1 MTQTTNA
8 MDLNVMD
15 PNALINL
22 PASNVSGK
30 RILITGG
37 ASGIGA
43 ASGLLLASRG
53 AKVVIGDLAEA
64 LGVEVAK
71 QAQAAGHSMLFKK
84 VDITNAD
91 EVRALFAFAMRELGG
106 LDVVINN
113 AGIDH
118 KPAPMHELS
127 DEDFDRNIAVNLK
140 GIWHCMRAAIGCM
153 APNGGGHVINVASI
167 AGLRSAPLL
176 SAYSAAKHGVM
187 GLTKS
192 AAHEY
197 ARVNIRFNAVCPSFI
212 DTPMVRNTMANMDER
227 AQQATIKASPLRR
240 LGTVAEVAGAIAW
253 LASDE
258 SSFMNGHAFTLD
270 GGMLA

>member
-1 MTQTTNA
+1 MTTNELEA
-8 MDLNVMD
+8 NTI
-15 PNALINL
+15 ANL
-22 PASNVSGK
+22 PASNVAGK
-30 RILITGG
+30 CILITGG

-43 ASGLLLASRG
+43 ASALLLASRG
-53 AKVVIGDLAEA
+53 AKVVIGDLAEEM
-64 LGVEVAK
+64 GNGIAK
-71 QAQAAGHSMLFKK
+71 QAQDAGHSITFKR
-84 VDITNAD
+84 VDVTSGD
-91 EVRALFAFAMRELGG
+91 DVRALFKFAMQELGG
-106 LDVVINN
+106 LDVVVNN

-140 GIWHCMRAAIGCM
+140 GVWHCMRAAVTCM

-176 SAYSAAKHGVM
+176 TAYSAAKHGVM

-212 DTPMVRNTMANMDER
+212 DTPMVRNTMAKMDER

-240 LGTVAEVAGAIAW
+240 LGKVEEVSSAIAW

>member
-1 MTQTTNA
+1 MTTNGLESNTIA
-8 MDLNVMD
+8 
-15 PNALINL
+15 NL
-22 PASNVSGK
+22 PASNVAGK

-43 ASGLLLASRG
+43 ASALLLASRG
-53 AKVVIGDLAEA
+53 AKVVIGDLAEEMGQA
-64 LGVEVAK
+64 VAK
-71 QAQAAGHSMLFKK
+71 QAQDAGNSITFKK
-84 VDITNAD
+84 VDVTSGD
-91 EVRALFAFAMRELGG
+91 DVRALFAFAMQELGG
-106 LDVVINN
+106 LDVVVNN

-127 DEDFDRNIAVNLK
+127 DDEFDRNIAVNLK
-140 GIWHCMRAAIGCM
+140 GVWHCMRAAVGCM

-197 ARVNIRFNAVCPSFI
+197 ARANIRFNAVCPSFI
-212 DTPMVRNTMANMDER
+212 DTPMVQNTMAKMDER

-240 LGTVAEVAGAIAW
+240 LGTVDEVSGAIAW

>member
-1 MTQTTNA
+1 MTLNTNG
-8 MDLNVMD
+8 
-15 PNALINL
+15 I
-22 PASNVSGK
+22 ASDVAGK

-43 ASGLLLASRG
+43 ASALLLASRG
-53 AKVVIGDLAEA
+53 AKVVIGDMAEEMGEA
-64 LGVEVAK
+64 VAK
-71 QAQAAGHSMLFKK
+71 QGQDAGNSIVFKK
-84 VDITNAD
+84 VDVTSGD
-91 EVRALFAFAMRELGG
+91 EVRALFDFAVETLGG
-106 LDVVINN
+106 LDVVVNN

-118 KPAPMHELS
+118 KPSPMHELS
-127 DEDFDRNIAVNLK
+127 DDDFDRNIAVNLK
-140 GIWHCMRAAIGCM
+140 GVWHCMRAAVNCM
-153 APNGGGHVINVASI
+153 LPNGGGHVINVASI
-167 AGLRSAPLL
+167 AGLRSAPMI

-197 ARVNIRFNAVCPSFI
+197 ARANIRFNAVCPSFI
-212 DTPMVRNTMANMDER
+212 DTPMVRNTMATMDER
-227 AQQATIKASPLRR
+227 TQQATIKASPLRR
-240 LGTVAEVAGAIAW
+240 LGNVSEISSAIAW

>member
-1 MTQTTNA
+1 MTLSTNG
-8 MDLNVMD
+8 
-15 PNALINL
+15 I
-22 PASNVSGK
+22 ASDVTGK

-43 ASGLLLASRG
+43 ASALLLASRG

-64 LGVEVAK
+64 LGVAVAK
-71 QAQAAGHSMLFKK
+71 QGQEAGNSIVFQK
-84 VDITNAD
+84 VDVTSGD
-91 EVRALFAFAMRELGG
+91 EVRALFAFAMQELGG

-118 KPAPMHELS
+118 QPAPIHELS

-140 GIWHCMRAAIGCM
+140 GVWHCMRAAVACM
-153 APNGGGHVINVASI
+153 ASNGGGHVINVASI
-167 AGLRSAPLL
+167 AGLRSAPML

-212 DTPMVRNTMANMDER
+212 DTPMVRNTMANMTER
-227 AQQATIKASPLRR
+227 AQEATIKASPLRR
-240 LGTVAEVAGAIAW
+240 LGDVDEVSGAIAW

-258 SSFMNGHAFTLD
+258 STFMNGHAFTLD
-270 GGMLA
+270 GGMVA

>member
-1 MTQTTNA
+1 MTTNGLEA
-8 MDLNVMD
+8 NTI
-15 PNALINL
+15 ANL
-22 PASNVSGK
+22 PASNVAGK

-43 ASGLLLASRG
+43 ASALLLASRG
-53 AKVVIGDLAEA
+53 AKVVIGDLAEEM
-64 LGVEVAK
+64 GNDIAK
-71 QAQAAGHSMLFKK
+71 QAQDAGHSITFKR
-84 VDITNAD
+84 VDVTSGD
-91 EVRALFAFAMRELGG
+91 DVRALFKFAMQELGG
-106 LDVVINN
+106 LDVVVNN

-140 GIWHCMRAAIGCM
+140 GVWHCMRAAVTCM

-176 SAYSAAKHGVM
+176 TAYSAAKHGVM

-212 DTPMVRNTMANMDER
+212 DTPMVRNTMAKMDER

-240 LGTVAEVAGAIAW
+240 LGKVEEVSSAIAW

>member
-1 MTQTTNA
+1 MTTNGLEA
-8 MDLNVMD
+8 NTI
-15 PNALINL
+15 ANL
-22 PASNVSGK
+22 PASNVVGK

-43 ASGLLLASRG
+43 ASALLLASRG
-53 AKVVIGDLAEA
+53 AKVVIGDLAEEM
-64 LGVEVAK
+64 GNGIAK
-71 QAQAAGHSMLFKK
+71 QAQDAGHSITFKR
-84 VDITNAD
+84 VDVTSGD
-91 EVRALFAFAMRELGG
+91 DVRALFKFAMQELGG
-106 LDVVINN
+106 LDVVVNN

-140 GIWHCMRAAIGCM
+140 GVWHCMRAAVTCM

-176 SAYSAAKHGVM
+176 TAYSAAKHGVM

-212 DTPMVRNTMANMDER
+212 DTPMVRNTMAKMDER

-240 LGTVAEVAGAIAW
+240 LGKVEEVSSAIAW

>member
-1 MTQTTNA
+1 MTTNGLEA
-8 MDLNVMD
+8 NTI
-15 PNALINL
+15 ANL
-22 PASNVSGK
+22 PASNVAGK

-43 ASGLLLASRG
+43 ASALLLASRG
-53 AKVVIGDLAEA
+53 AKVVIGDLAEEM
-64 LGVEVAK
+64 GNGIAK
-71 QAQAAGHSMLFKK
+71 QAQDAGHSITFKR
-84 VDITNAD
+84 VDVTSGD
-91 EVRALFAFAMRELGG
+91 DVRALFKFAMQELGG
-106 LDVVINN
+106 LDVVVNN

-140 GIWHCMRAAIGCM
+140 GVWHCMRAAVTCM

-176 SAYSAAKHGVM
+176 TAYSAAKHGVM

-212 DTPMVRNTMANMDER
+212 DTPMVRNTMAKMDER

-240 LGTVAEVAGAIAW
+240 LGKVEEVSSAIAW

>member
-1 MTQTTNA
+1 MTLSTNG
-8 MDLNVMD
+8 
-15 PNALINL
+15 I
-22 PASNVSGK
+22 ASDVTGK

-43 ASGLLLASRG
+43 ASALLLASRG
-53 AKVVIGDLAEA
+53 AKVVIGDMAEA
-64 LGVEVAK
+64 LGVAVAK
-71 QAQAAGHSMLFKK
+71 QGQEAGNSIVFQK
-84 VDITNAD
+84 VDVTSGD
-91 EVRALFAFAMRELGG
+91 EVRALFAFAMQELGG

-118 KPAPMHELS
+118 QPAPMHELS

-140 GIWHCMRAAIGCM
+140 GVWHCMRAAVACM
-153 APNGGGHVINVASI
+153 ASNGGGHVINVASI
-167 AGLRSAPLL
+167 AGLRSAPML

-212 DTPMVRNTMANMDER
+212 DTPMVRNTMANMTER
-227 AQQATIKASPLRR
+227 AQEATIKASPLRR
-240 LGTVAEVAGAIAW
+240 LGEVDEVSGAIAW

-258 SSFMNGHAFTLD
+258 STFMNGHAFTLD
-270 GGMLA
+270 GGMVA

>member
-1 MTQTTNA
+1 MTLNTNG
-8 MDLNVMD
+8 
-15 PNALINL
+15 I
-22 PASNVSGK
+22 ASDVAGK

-43 ASGLLLASRG
+43 ASALLLASRG
-53 AKVVIGDLAEA
+53 AKVVIGDMAEEMGEA
-64 LGVEVAK
+64 VAK
-71 QAQAAGHSMLFKK
+71 QGQDAGNSIVFKK
-84 VDITNAD
+84 VDVTSGD
-91 EVRALFAFAMRELGG
+91 EVRALFDFAVEALGG
-106 LDVVINN
+106 LDVVVNN

-118 KPAPMHELS
+118 KPSPMHELS
-127 DEDFDRNIAVNLK
+127 DDDFDRNIAVNLK
-140 GIWHCMRAAIGCM
+140 GVWHCMRAAVNCM
-153 APNGGGHVINVASI
+153 IPNGGGHVINVASI
-167 AGLRSAPLL
+167 AGLRSAPMI

-197 ARVNIRFNAVCPSFI
+197 ARANIRFNAVCPSFI
-212 DTPMVRNTMANMDER
+212 DTPMVRNTMATMDER
-227 AQQATIKASPLRR
+227 TQQATIKASPLRR
-240 LGTVAEVAGAIAW
+240 LGNVSEISSAIAW

>member
-1 MTQTTNA
+1 MSTNGVEA
-8 MDLNVMD
+8 SHLSD
-15 PNALINL
+15 L
-22 PASNVSGK
+22 PASNVIGK

-43 ASGLLLASRG
+43 ASALLLASRG
-53 AKVVIGDLAEA
+53 AKIVIGDMNEKGGDSIARQALEA
-64 LGVEVAK
+64 KNSVT
-71 QAQAAGHSMLFKK
+71 FRR
-84 VDITNAD
+84 VDVTD
-91 EVRALFAFAMRELGG
+91 GDDVRALFQFAMQELGG

-127 DEDFDRNIAVNLK
+127 DDDFDRNIAVNLK
-140 GIWHCMRAAIGCM
+140 GVWHCMRAAVTCM

-212 DTPMVRNTMANMDER
+212 DTPMVQNTMAKMDER
-227 AQQATIKASPLRR
+227 AQKATINASPLRR
-240 LGTVAEVAGAIAW
+240 LGRVEEVSGAIAW

>member
-1 MTQTTNA
+1 MTQTINGMPSSELA
-8 MDLNVMD
+8 
-15 PNALINL
+15 NL
-22 PASNVSGK
+22 PASNVKGK
-30 RILITGG
+30 KVLITGG

-43 ASGLLLASRG
+43 ASALLLASRG
-53 AKVVIGDLAEA
+53 ANVVIGDFNEA
-64 LGVEVAK
+64 LGAVVA
-71 QAQAAGHSMLFKK
+71 QQGQEAGNSILFKK
-84 VDITNAD
+84 VDVTSAD
-91 EVRALFAFAMRELGG
+91 EVRELFAFAMTELGG

-113 AGIDH
+113 AGVDH

-127 DEDFDRNIAVNLK
+127 DDDFDRSIAVNLK

-176 SAYSAAKHGVM
+176 SAYSATKHGVM

-227 AQQATIKASPLRR
+227 AQQATIKASPMRR
-240 LGTVAEVAGAIAW
+240 LGNVDEVSGAIAW

>member
-1 MTQTTNA
+1 MTTNGLEA
-8 MDLNVMD
+8 NTI
-15 PNALINL
+15 ANL
-22 PASNVSGK
+22 PASNVAGK
-30 RILITGG
+30 CILITGG

-43 ASGLLLASRG
+43 ASALLLASRG
-53 AKVVIGDLAEA
+53 AKVVIGDLAEEM
-64 LGVEVAK
+64 GNDIAK
-71 QAQAAGHSMLFKK
+71 QAQDAGHSITFKR
-84 VDITNAD
+84 VDVTSGD
-91 EVRALFAFAMRELGG
+91 DVRALFKFAMQELGG
-106 LDVVINN
+106 LDVVVNN

-140 GIWHCMRAAIGCM
+140 GVWHCMRAAVTCM

-176 SAYSAAKHGVM
+176 TAYSAAKHGVM

-212 DTPMVRNTMANMDER
+212 DTPMVRNTMAKMDER

-240 LGTVAEVAGAIAW
+240 LGKVEEVSSAIAW

>member
-1 MTQTTNA
+1 MTLNTNG
-8 MDLNVMD
+8 V
-15 PNALINL
+15 
-22 PASNVSGK
+22 ASDVAGK

-43 ASGLLLASRG
+43 ASALLLASRG
-53 AKVVIGDLAEA
+53 AKVVIGDMAEEMGEA
-64 LGVEVAK
+64 VAK
-71 QAQAAGHSMLFKK
+71 QGQDAGNSIVFKK
-84 VDITNAD
+84 VDVTSGD
-91 EVRALFAFAMRELGG
+91 EVRALFDFAVETLGG
-106 LDVVINN
+106 LDVVVNN

-118 KPAPMHELS
+118 KPSPMHELS
-127 DEDFDRNIAVNLK
+127 DDDFDRNIAVNLK
-140 GIWHCMRAAIGCM
+140 GVWHCMRAAVNCM
-153 APNGGGHVINVASI
+153 LPNGGGHVINVASI
-167 AGLRSAPLL
+167 AGLRSAPMI

-197 ARVNIRFNAVCPSFI
+197 ARANIRFNAVCPSFI
-212 DTPMVRNTMANMDER
+212 DTPMVRNTMATMDER
-227 AQQATIKASPLRR
+227 TQQATIKASPLRR
-240 LGTVAEVAGAIAW
+240 LGNVSEISSAIAW

>member
-1 MTQTTNA
+1 MTLSTNG
-8 MDLNVMD
+8 
-15 PNALINL
+15 I
-22 PASNVSGK
+22 ASDVAGK

-43 ASGLLLASRG
+43 ASALLLASRG
-53 AKVVIGDLAEA
+53 AKIVIGDMAEEM
-64 LGVEVAK
+64 GESVA
-71 QAQAAGHSMLFKK
+71 QQGQDAGNSIVFKK
-84 VDITNAD
+84 VDVTNSD
-91 EVRALFAFAMRELGG
+91 EVTALFDFAVQTLGG
-106 LDVVINN
+106 LDVVVNN

-118 KPAPMHELS
+118 LPTPMHELT
-127 DEDFDRNIAVNLK
+127 EEQFDRNIDVNLK
-140 GIWHCMRAAIGCM
+140 GVWRCMRAAVIHM
-153 APNGGGHVINVASI
+153 APNGGGHVINIASI
-167 AGLRSAPLL
+167 AGLRSAPTL

-197 ARVNIRFNAVCPSFI
+197 ARVNIRFNAICPSFI
-212 DTPMVRNTMANMDER
+212 DTPMVRNTMAKMNER
-227 AQQATIKASPLRR
+227 AQQATVKASPLRR
-240 LGTVAEVAGAIAW
+240 LGEVDEISGAIAW

>member
-1 MTQTTNA
+1 MTLNTNGIA
-8 MDLNVMD
+8 SGV
-15 PNALINL
+15 
-22 PASNVSGK
+22 ASNVAGK

-43 ASGLLLASRG
+43 ASALLLASRG
-53 AKVVIGDLAEA
+53 AKVVIADLEEEMGAA
-64 LGVEVAK
+64 VAK
-71 QAQAAGHSMLFKK
+71 QGQNAGNSIVFKK
-84 VDITNAD
+84 VDVTSGD
-91 EVRALFAFAMRELGG
+91 EVRALFTFAMETLGG
-106 LDVVINN
+106 LDVVVNN

-118 KPAPMHELS
+118 QPAPMHELS

-140 GIWHCMRAAIGCM
+140 GVWHCMRAAVTCM

-212 DTPMVRNTMANMDER
+212 DTPMVQNTMAKMNER
-227 AQQATIKASPLRR
+227 AQKATINASPLRR
-240 LGTVAEVAGAIAW
+240 LGTVDEVSGAIAW

>member
-1 MTQTTNA
+1 
-8 MDLNVMD
+8 
-15 PNALINL
+15 
-22 PASNVSGK
+22 
-30 RILITGG
+30 
-37 ASGIGA
+37 
-43 ASGLLLASRG
+43 
-53 AKVVIGDLAEA
+53 
-64 LGVEVAK
+64 
-71 QAQAAGHSMLFKK
+71 
-84 VDITNAD
+84 
-91 EVRALFAFAMRELGG
+91 
-106 LDVVINN
+106 
-113 AGIDH
+113 
-118 KPAPMHELS
+118 MHELS

-140 GIWHCMRAAIGCM
+140 GVWHCMRAAVTCM

-212 DTPMVRNTMANMDER
+212 DTPMVRNTMAKMDER
-227 AQQATIKASPLRR
+227 AQKATINASPLRR
-240 LGTVAEVAGAIAW
+240 LGEVDEVSGAIAW

>member
-1 MTQTTNA
+1 MTLSTNG
-8 MDLNVMD
+8 
-15 PNALINL
+15 I
-22 PASNVSGK
+22 ASDVTDK

-43 ASGLLLASRG
+43 ASALLLASRG

-64 LGVEVAK
+64 LGVAVAK
-71 QAQAAGHSMLFKK
+71 QGQEAGNSIVFQK
-84 VDITNAD
+84 VDVTSGD
-91 EVRALFAFAMRELGG
+91 EVRALFAFAMQELGG

-118 KPAPMHELS
+118 QPAPMHELS

-140 GIWHCMRAAIGCM
+140 GVWHCMRAAVTCM
-153 APNGGGHVINVASI
+153 ASNGGGHVINVASI
-167 AGLRSAPLL
+167 AGLRSAPML

-212 DTPMVRNTMANMDER
+212 DTPMVRNTMANMTER
-227 AQQATIKASPLRR
+227 AQEATIKASPLRR
-240 LGTVAEVAGAIAW
+240 LGEVDEVSGAIAW

-258 SSFMNGHAFTLD
+258 STFMNGHAFTLD
-270 GGMLA
+270 GGMVA

>member
-1 MTQTTNA
+1 MTLNTNGIA
-8 MDLNVMD
+8 SDV
-15 PNALINL
+15 
-22 PASNVSGK
+22 ASNVSGK

-43 ASGLLLASRG
+43 ASALLLASRG
-53 AKVVIGDLAEA
+53 AKVVIGDLAEEMGA
-64 LGVEVAK
+64 GV
-71 QAQAAGHSMLFKK
+71 AQQGQDAGNSIVFKK
-84 VDITNAD
+84 VDVTSGD
-91 EVRALFAFAMRELGG
+91 EVRALFGFAMETLGG

-118 KPAPMHELS
+118 QPAPMHELS

-140 GIWHCMRAAIGCM
+140 GVWHCMRAAVACM
-153 APNGGGHVINVASI
+153 ATNGGGHVINVASI

-227 AQQATIKASPLRR
+227 AQQATIKASPMRR
-240 LGTVAEVAGAIAW
+240 LGEVDEVSGAIAW

>member
-1 MTQTTNA
+1 MTLNTNGIA
-8 MDLNVMD
+8 ADVG
-15 PNALINL
+15 
-22 PASNVSGK
+22 SNVSGK

-43 ASGLLLASRG
+43 ASALLLASRG
-53 AKVVIGDLAEA
+53 AKVVIADLAEEMGA
-64 LGVEVAK
+64 GV
-71 QAQAAGHSMLFKK
+71 AQQGQDACNSIVFKK
-84 VDITNAD
+84 VDVTSGD
-91 EVRALFAFAMRELGG
+91 EVRALFAFAMETLGG

-118 KPAPMHELS
+118 QPAPMHELS

-140 GIWHCMRAAIGCM
+140 GVWHCMRAAVACM
-153 APNGGGHVINVASI
+153 ATNGGGHVINVASI

-227 AQQATIKASPLRR
+227 AQQATIKASPMRR
-240 LGTVAEVAGAIAW
+240 LGEVDEVSGAIAW

>member
-1 MTQTTNA
+1 MTLNTNGIA
-8 MDLNVMD
+8 ADV
-15 PNALINL
+15 
-22 PASNVSGK
+22 ASNVSGK

-43 ASGLLLASRG
+43 ASALLLASRG
-53 AKVVIGDLAEA
+53 AKVVIGDLAEDMGA
-64 LGVEVAK
+64 GV
-71 QAQAAGHSMLFKK
+71 AQQGQDAGNSIVFKK
-84 VDITNAD
+84 VDVTSGD
-91 EVRALFAFAMRELGG
+91 EVRALFTFAMETLGG

-118 KPAPMHELS
+118 QPAPMHELS

-140 GIWHCMRAAIGCM
+140 GVWHCMRAAVACM
-153 APNGGGHVINVASI
+153 ATNGGGHVINVASI

-227 AQQATIKASPLRR
+227 AQQATIKASPMRR
-240 LGTVAEVAGAIAW
+240 LGEVDEVSGAIAW

>member
-1 MTQTTNA
+1 MTLSTNG
-8 MDLNVMD
+8 
-15 PNALINL
+15 I
-22 PASNVSGK
+22 ASDVTGK

-43 ASGLLLASRG
+43 ASALLLASRG

-64 LGVEVAK
+64 LGVAVAK
-71 QAQAAGHSMLFKK
+71 QGQEAGNSIVFQK
-84 VDITNAD
+84 VDGTQGD
-91 EVRALFAFAMRELGG
+91 EVRALFAFAMQELGG

-118 KPAPMHELS
+118 QPAPMHELS

-140 GIWHCMRAAIGCM
+140 GVWHCMRAAVACM
-153 APNGGGHVINVASI
+153 ASNGGGHVINVASI
-167 AGLRSAPLL
+167 AGLRSAPML

-212 DTPMVRNTMANMDER
+212 DTPMVRNTMANMTER
-227 AQQATIKASPLRR
+227 AQEATIKASPLRR
-240 LGTVAEVAGAIAW
+240 LGEVDEVSGAIAW

-258 SSFMNGHAFTLD
+258 STFMNGHAFTLD
-270 GGMLA
+270 GGMVA

>member
-1 MTQTTNA
+1 MTLNTNGIA
-8 MDLNVMD
+8 SDV
-15 PNALINL
+15 
-22 PASNVSGK
+22 ASNVSGK

-43 ASGLLLASRG
+43 ASALLLASRG
-53 AKVVIGDLAEA
+53 AKVVIADLAEDMGA
-64 LGVEVAK
+64 GV
-71 QAQAAGHSMLFKK
+71 AQQGQDACNSIVFKK
-84 VDITNAD
+84 VDVTSGD
-91 EVRALFAFAMRELGG
+91 EVRALFAFAMETLGG

-118 KPAPMHELS
+118 QPAPMHELS

-140 GIWHCMRAAIGCM
+140 GVWHCMRAAVTCM
-153 APNGGGHVINVASI
+153 ATNGGGHVINVASI

-227 AQQATIKASPLRR
+227 AQQATIKASPMRR
-240 LGTVAEVAGAIAW
+240 LGEVDEVSGAIAW

>member
-1 MTQTTNA
+1 MTLNTNG
-8 MDLNVMD
+8 
-15 PNALINL
+15 I
-22 PASNVSGK
+22 ASDVTGK

-43 ASGLLLASRG
+43 ASALLLASRG
-53 AKVVIGDLAEA
+53 AKVVIGDMAEEMGA
-64 LGVEVAK
+64 AVAQ
-71 QAQAAGHSMLFKK
+71 QAQDAGNSVVFKK
-84 VDITNAD
+84 VDVTSGD
-91 EVRALFAFAMRELGG
+91 EVRALFDFAVETLGG
-106 LDVVINN
+106 LDVVVNN

-118 KPAPMHELS
+118 KPSPMHELS
-127 DEDFDRNIAVNLK
+127 DDDFDRNIAVNLK
-140 GIWHCMRAAIGCM
+140 GVWHCMRAAVNCM
-153 APNGGGHVINVASI
+153 LPNGGGHVINVASI
-167 AGLRSAPLL
+167 AGLRSAPMI

-197 ARVNIRFNAVCPSFI
+197 ARANIRFNAVCPSFI
-212 DTPMVRNTMANMDER
+212 DTPMVRNTMATMDER
-227 AQQATIKASPLRR
+227 TQQATVKASPMRR
-240 LGTVAEVAGAIAW
+240 LGNVSEISSAIAW

>member
-1 MTQTTNA
+1 MSANTIETNSISN
-8 MDLNVMD
+8 M
-15 PNALINL
+15 
-22 PASNVSGK
+22 PASNVAGK

-43 ASGLLLASRG
+43 ASALLLASRG

-64 LGVEVAK
+64 LGASIAK
-71 QAQAAGHSMLFKK
+71 QGVEAGNSIVFKK
-84 VDITNAD
+84 VDVTSGA
-91 EVRALFAFAMRELGG
+91 EVRALFAFAMTELGG

-118 KPAPMHELS
+118 QPAPMHELS
-127 DEDFDRNIAVNLK
+127 DDDFDRSIAVNLK
-140 GIWHCMRAAIGCM
+140 GVWHCMRAAVICM
-153 APNGGGHVINVASI
+153 APNDGGHVINVASI

-176 SAYSAAKHGVM
+176 SAYSAGKHGVM

-212 DTPMVRNTMANMDER
+212 DTPMVQNTMAKMDER
-227 AQQATIKASPLRR
+227 AQKATINASPLRR
-240 LGTVAEVAGAIAW
+240 LGKVEEVAGAIAW

>member
-1 MTQTTNA
+1 MKVNTKGIA
-8 MDLNVMD
+8 SGV
-15 PNALINL
+15 
-22 PASNVSGK
+22 ASNVAGK

-43 ASGLLLASRG
+43 ASALLLASRG
-53 AKVVIGDLAEA
+53 AKVVIGDLAEEMGTA
-64 LGVEVAK
+64 VAK
-71 QAQAAGHSMLFKK
+71 QGQDAGNSIVFKK
-84 VDITNAD
+84 VDVTSGD
-91 EVRALFAFAMRELGG
+91 EVRALFAFAMQALGG

-118 KPAPMHELS
+118 QPAPMHELS
-127 DEDFDRNIAVNLK
+127 DDDFDRNIAVNLK
-140 GIWHCMRAAIGCM
+140 GVWHCMRAAVACM
-153 APNGGGHVINVASI
+153 ATNGGGHVINVASI

-212 DTPMVRNTMANMDER
+212 DTPMVRNTMANMNER

-240 LGTVAEVAGAIAW
+240 LGEVDEVSGAIAW